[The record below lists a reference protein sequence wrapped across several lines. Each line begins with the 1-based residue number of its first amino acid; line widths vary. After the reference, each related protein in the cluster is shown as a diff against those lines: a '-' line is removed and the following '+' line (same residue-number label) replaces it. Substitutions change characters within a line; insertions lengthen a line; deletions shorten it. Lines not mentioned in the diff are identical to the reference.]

1 MNSACMNGTLSLR
14 LAGVVLLTAAAAFC
28 QQQDVEGWTRI
39 RWGMTVAE
47 AREAFPGQVSDP
59 RVAAAPDA
67 ILIDRFIISDILIGR
82 IRAEAAVQT
91 EQDSSQV
98 IAVRLRAAGP
108 SASPRERTNTFS
120 ALKQLLIVKYGTPQN
135 EDHSPD
141 GTGTTDSRVF
151 WVFPSTSITLWWN
164 EQTGGP
170 GFVSIHY
177 EALDRKALDSL

>member
-1 MNSACMNGTLSLR
+1 MNFGHTNRMLGFR
-14 LAGVVLLTAAAAFC
+14 LAGLLLFTTTAAFC
-28 QQQDVEGWTRI
+28 QQQDVGGWTRI
-39 RWGMTVAE
+39 RWGMTVSE

-67 ILIDRFIISDILIGR
+67 TLIDRFIISDIKIGR
-82 IRAEAAVQT
+82 ITAEAAVQT
-91 EQDSSQV
+91 ERDSNQV
-98 IAVRLRAAGP
+98 VAVRLRAAGP

-141 GTGTTDSRVF
+141 GSGTTDSRVF

-170 GFVSIHY
+170 GFVTIHY
-177 EALDRKALDSL
+177 EALDRQALDAL

>member
-1 MNSACMNGTLSLR
+1 MNGTHTNRTLGLR
-14 LAGVVLLTAAAAFC
+14 LAGVLLLTATAAFC

-47 AREAFPGQVSDP
+47 AREAYPGQVSDP

-67 ILIDRFIISDILIGR
+67 ILVDRFIISDIQIGR
-82 IRAEAAVQT
+82 ITAEAAVQT
-91 EQDSSQV
+91 ERDSNQV
-98 IAVRLRAAGP
+98 VAIRLRAAGP

-120 ALKQLLIVKYGTPQN
+120 TLKQLLIVKYGPPQN

-141 GTGTTDSRVF
+141 GSGTTDSRVF

-164 EQTGGP
+164 EQAGGP
-170 GFVSIHY
+170 GFVTIHY
-177 EALDRKALDSL
+177 EAIDRKALDAL